1 MRQKCDKNGTIFS
14 SGSAILFLPGKIDL
28 QNVREWCILLRVI
41 EQLTFRRD
49 RILADWKRTNG
60 EGAPLIDQKMAEEL
74 LGLRCVDTDA
84 AAGGFGVKLRMQRV
98 TELFRM
104 AMYPNIFST
113 EPIPAEALPG
123 FVAEKLEQGAEL
135 LYELT
140 KVAFRCDGGESG
152 ACTDEKAALAVEKFL
167 ASLPGIMRV
176 LQTDIDAAY
185 LGDPAA
191 KNRVEILLAYPAFEA
206 ISIYRLAHGL
216 LEAGVPLLP
225 RIMTE
230 YAHQRTGIDIH
241 PAARIGERF
250 FIDHGTGVVI
260 GETCVIGCGV
270 KLYQGVTLGAKSFEL
285 DGDGNPVK
293 GIKRHPD
300 IGDRV
305 VIYAGATILGGDT
318 HIGHD
323 SIIGGNVWLTHS
335 VPPESKVYNTL
346 SSRM

>member
-1 MRQKCDKNGTIFS
+1 MLTS
-14 SGSAILFLPGKIDL
+14 
-28 QNVREWCILLRVI
+28 REL
-41 EQLTFRRD
+41 
-49 RILADWKRTNG
+49 
-60 EGAPLIDQKMAEEL
+60 AEEL
-74 LGLRCVDTDA
+74 LALRPA
-84 AAGGFGVKLRMQRV
+84 ASAKSAAGGFGIKLRTQRA
-98 TELFRM
+98 TELLRM
-104 AMYPNIFST
+104 AMYPHIFST
-113 EPIPAEALPG
+113 KHIDPEALPDFVALQLEQAEALLRELTRE
-123 FVAEKLEQGAEL
+123 VL
-135 LYELT
+135 LYSGDSASGSAGLT
-140 KVAFRCDGGESG
+140 PEQADERA
-152 ACTDEKAALAVEKFL
+152 ACAVDTFFHAL
-167 ASLPGIMRV
+167 PDIMRA
-176 LQTDIDAAY
+176 LCKDIDAAY

-191 KNRVEILLAYPAFEA
+191 KNHLEIMLAYPAFEA

-241 PAARIGERF
+241 PGASIGERF

-285 DGDGNPVK
+285 DDHGNPVK

-305 VIYAGATILGGDT
+305 IIYAGATILGGDT
-318 HIGHD
+318 YIGSD

-335 VPPESKVYNTL
+335 VPPGSKVYNTL

>member
-1 MRQKCDKNGTIFS
+1 MLTS
-14 SGSAILFLPGKIDL
+14 
-28 QNVREWCILLRVI
+28 REL
-41 EQLTFRRD
+41 
-49 RILADWKRTNG
+49 
-60 EGAPLIDQKMAEEL
+60 AEEL
-74 LGLRCVDTDA
+74 LALRPA
-84 AAGGFGVKLRMQRV
+84 ASAKSAAGGFGIKLRTQRA
-98 TELFRM
+98 TELLRM
-104 AMYPNIFST
+104 AMYPHIFST
-113 EPIPAEALPG
+113 EPISPEALPG
-123 FVAEKLEQGAEL
+123 FVAEKLQQGAEL
-135 LYELT
+135 LRELSKT
-140 KVAFRCDGGESG
+140 AFRITGDPCPEQTADH
-152 ACTDEKAALAVEKFL
+152 AVESFL
-167 ASLPGIMRV
+167 ASLPAVMCL

-191 KNRVEILLAYPAFEA
+191 KNRVEIMLAYPAFEA
-206 ISIYRLAHGL
+206 ISIYRLAHAL
-216 LEAGVPLLP
+216 LEVGVPLLP

-241 PAARIGERF
+241 PGAHIGERF

-285 DGDGNPVK
+285 DDHGNPVK

-305 VIYAGATILGGDT
+305 IIYAGATILGGDT
-318 HIGHD
+318 YIGSD

-335 VPPESKVYNTL
+335 VPPGSKVYNTL

>member
-1 MRQKCDKNGTIFS
+1 MLTS
-14 SGSAILFLPGKIDL
+14 
-28 QNVREWCILLRVI
+28 REL
-41 EQLTFRRD
+41 
-49 RILADWKRTNG
+49 
-60 EGAPLIDQKMAEEL
+60 AEEL
-74 LGLRCVDTDA
+74 LALRPA
-84 AAGGFGVKLRMQRV
+84 ASAKSAAGGFGIKLRTQRA
-98 TELFRM
+98 TELLRM
-104 AMYPNIFST
+104 AMYPHIFST
-113 EPIPAEALPG
+113 KHIGPEALPDFVALQLEQAEALLRELTRE
-123 FVAEKLEQGAEL
+123 VL
-135 LYELT
+135 LYSGDGASGSAGLT
-140 KVAFRCDGGESG
+140 PEQADERA
-152 ACTDEKAALAVEKFL
+152 ACAVDIFFHAL
-167 ASLPGIMRV
+167 PDIMRA
-176 LQTDIDAAY
+176 LCKDIDAAY

-191 KNRVEILLAYPAFEA
+191 KNHLEIMLAYPAFEA

-241 PAARIGERF
+241 PGATIGERF

-260 GETCVIGCGV
+260 GETCTIGRNV

-285 DGDGNPVK
+285 DDAGNPVK
-293 GIKRHPD
+293 GVKRHPD

-318 HIGHD
+318 HIGSD

-335 VPPESKVYNTL
+335 VPPGSKVYNTL